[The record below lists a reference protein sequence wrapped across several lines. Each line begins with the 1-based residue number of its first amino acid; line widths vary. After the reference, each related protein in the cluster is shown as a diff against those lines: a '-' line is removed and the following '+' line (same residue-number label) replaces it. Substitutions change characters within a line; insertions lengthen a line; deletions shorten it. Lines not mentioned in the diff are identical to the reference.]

1 MGHSALRVATGARTS
16 PKPHERDRTMEV
28 KQVSGFLG
36 EIAKLMHRRHLAF
49 MERTVERSKQH
60 LSLSGGTG
68 CPENLRARSVIFTQ
82 AFNRENEAFK
92 AQRGS
97 DFTAQLKDADLSRD
111 NTLSG
116 VRGMLDALSKI
127 GSDDQKIAAPK
138 IQRIFDLYKV
148 KSADSYEDQGIKL
161 SQVCSDIEARDD
173 LRDALQTC
181 GLTNQMALLK
191 AQNEECRRL
200 VNARNAERSQIDNQA
215 MNKARKETDAAYADF
230 ILLLNAYAIT
240 TWADGRSPYDEL
252 IDVLNADIDYYKNWV
267 LRKSGSSDEDEGE
280 DQDKED
286 AADPE
291 ISPDADD
298 ALSTLDKPAEA

>member
-1 MGHSALRVATGARTS
+1 
-16 PKPHERDRTMEV
+16 
-28 KQVSGFLG
+28 
-36 EIAKLMHRRHLAF
+36 
-49 MERTVERSKQH
+49 
-60 LSLSGGTG
+60 
-68 CPENLRARSVIFTQ
+68 VIFTQ

-230 ILLLNAYAIT
+230 VLLLNAYAIT